1 MQVLI
6 VVSVL
11 LAALSMAGCGEA
23 DEAMTAPA
31 GGTTGSPTIEDVAT
45 STNTAATATRTVGA
59 SPSAEITSRYFLR
72 VAEDA
77 GQPPSAELVQAAS
90 NVVKQRLETFLR
102 SGVRISPDP
111 AFPDLIGADIAT
123 AGLTDTEMATIL
135 ELMTETGLMEII
147 DTQGTALPVGT
158 MVSTTLGA
166 SEDSGPTYETV
177 VSGMDLAR
185 AFVSTDQFGA
195 QVVGFEL
202 GDDGSTRFE
211 AHTRDHIGQPM
222 SIVIDKRVVNTAT
235 IQDTISGEGVNSGL
249 TGEEVMALAI
259 QLQRGA
265 LPIALSLTDDP
276 GTPPLRVLPTVPATP
291 T

>member
-1 MQVLI
+1 MRVLI

-11 LAALSMAGCGEA
+11 LAVLSMAGCGEA

-31 GGTTGSPTIEDVAT
+31 GGTTGSPTIEGVAT

-59 SPSAEITSRYFLR
+59 SPSGEITSQYFLR
-72 VAEDA
+72 AAEDA

-147 DTQGTALPVGT
+147 DTQGTALPV
-158 MVSTTLGA
+158 
-166 SEDSGPTYETV
+166 
-177 VSGMDLAR
+177 
-185 AFVSTDQFGA
+185 
-195 QVVGFEL
+195 
-202 GDDGSTRFE
+202 
-211 AHTRDHIGQPM
+211 
-222 SIVIDKRVVNTAT
+222 
-235 IQDTISGEGVNSGL
+235 
-249 TGEEVMALAI
+249 
-259 QLQRGA
+259 
-265 LPIALSLTDDP
+265 
-276 GTPPLRVLPTVPATP
+276 
-291 T
+291 